1 METGILR
8 RGNVGISDCECL
20 FCNYKKSLT
29 KKQKSNIIYI
39 RLRTSIDQLITTRG
53 CTGFDGDFE
62 VGEAIRGPG
71 PRSKPELKIKRK
83 R

>member
-1 METGILR
+1 MRMSVLR
-8 RGNVGISDCECL
+8 L
-20 FCNYKKSLT
+20 QKSLT
-29 KKQKSNIIYI
+29 KKQKSNIIYT

>member
-8 RGNVGISDCECL
+8 RENAGMSDCECL
-20 FCNYKKSLT
+20 LYDCKKSLT
-29 KKQKSNIIYI
+29 KKQKSNIIYT
-39 RLRTSIDQLITTRG
+39 RLRTSIDQSITTRG

>member
-1 METGILR
+1 MQLLVTVQICTGMH
-8 RGNVGISDCECL
+8 S
-20 FCNYKKSLT
+20 
-29 KKQKSNIIYI
+29 
-39 RLRTSIDQLITTRG
+39 RG

>member
-1 METGILR
+1 MEYRIA
-8 RGNVGISDCECL
+8 NVCFAIA
-20 FCNYKKSLT
+20 KKLD
-29 KKQKSNIIYI
+29 KKTEIIYNIYI
-39 RLRTSIDQLITTRG
+39 RLRTSIDQSITTRG